1 MKNKYV
7 GFLVMGIAI
16 LLFFIVLSFNN
27 ALETIVNTACVHGE
41 SCPMQVTLQTQER
54 ISYGLMGLLILFGG
68 FMAFFM
74 KDHIY
79 SEGEIRK
86 TKLSDEKK
94 KRLISG
100 LNEDERKIVDLIQAK
115 EGSVYQS
122 DLIKESGINK
132 VKVTRIL
139 DGLEGKGL
147 VERKR
152 RGMTNIV
159 ILDSVF
165 I

>member
-1 MKNKYV
+1 MKNRHV
-7 GFLVMGIAI
+7 GFLVVGIAF
-16 LLFFIVLSFNN
+16 LLLFIVLSFNS
-27 ALETIVNTACVHGE
+27 ALETIVNTACVHGN
-41 SCPMQVTLQTQER
+41 SCPMQVTLQTQEK
-54 ISYGLMGLLILFGG
+54 ISYGLIGLLVLFGG

-74 KDHIY
+74 KDY
-79 SEGEIRK
+79 VPTEGEIRK

-94 KRLISG
+94 KRLIDN
-100 LNEDERKIVDLIQAK
+100 LNEEEKKIVEIIQIK

-147 VERKR
+147 IERKR

>member
-1 MKNKYV
+1 MKNKHV
-7 GFLVMGIAI
+7 GFMVMGIAV

-27 ALETIVNTACVHGE
+27 ALEVIVKTSCVHGDT
-41 SCPMQVTLQTQER
+41 CPMQVTLDTQER
-54 ISYGLMGLLILFGG
+54 ISYGLMGLLLLFGG

-74 KDHIY
+74 KDVVLV
-79 SEGEIRK
+79 SGEIRK
-86 TKLSDEKK
+86 GRLSDEKK
-94 KRLISG
+94 KRLIEN
-100 LNEDERKIVDLIQAK
+100 LNEEEKKIVDLIQAK